1 MKVKKYL
8 FVFIFQKEGEY
19 CNAYSN
25 AIATKN
31 NKKMTFETFVNDIK
45 KDLERD
51 YGNVVILNIIE
62 L

>member
-8 FVFIFQKEGEY
+8 FAFIYQKDGEY
-19 CNAYSN
+19 CGAYGNAT
-25 AIATKN
+25 AIKN

-45 KDLERD
+45 KDLERE